1 MINESHANTAHAR
14 RFGHVG
20 QIGVQ
25 AEEIG
30 RVRQIARVRLVLH
43 NKSFS
48 NPNNVRTALSK
59 KTARSLKIN
68 QNITM

>member
-1 MINESHANTAHAR
+1 MINEFHANTAYTR
-14 RFGHVG
+14 RFGHVR

-30 RVRQIARVRLVLH
+30 RVRQVARVRLVLH
-43 NKSFS
+43 NKTYS

-59 KTARSLKIN
+59 ETARSLKIN